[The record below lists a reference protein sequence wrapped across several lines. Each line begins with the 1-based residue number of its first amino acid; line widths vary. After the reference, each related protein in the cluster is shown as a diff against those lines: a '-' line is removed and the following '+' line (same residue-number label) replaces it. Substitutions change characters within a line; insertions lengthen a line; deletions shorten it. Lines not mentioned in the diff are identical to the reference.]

1 MDISSTAKEQA
12 MKYRILFV
20 DDEHQVLHGLRRMLH
35 SQSREW
41 ELHFAPGGKEA
52 LELMAATS
60 MDVVVSDMRMP
71 GMDGLQLLTEV
82 KELYPNAARVALSG
96 HMDERMIMGS
106 TKVVHQYLSKPC
118 SPEALIAVLRR
129 LLALRR
135 YLAEEALT
143 CLSSSLE
150 QIPSLPKLYVAIQEE
165 LQSSHCSLKKVGEI
179 ISTDVGMSAKILQ
192 LVNSSFF
199 GMYTKV
205 TSPAQAVNLLGTETV
220 KALVLHVQIFSQYD
234 PRKCPRLSLARL
246 ARHSLMTA
254 TLTKRICAM
263 ENESRDIQEDAF
275 LAGILHDVGKLI
287 FAVNCP
293 GLYDEI
299 LEMVAAKNMSLPA
312 VEREVL
318 GAGHAQLGAYVL
330 GLWGMSDPVLEAIA
344 FHHEPV
350 LSTTTQFVPLTAL
363 HAANALTIQL
373 QPEGPTGMPEGLDA
387 DYLAFCGLSDR
398 ISLWEGMARD
408 LFGMAE
414 VESAT

>member
-1 MDISSTAKEQA
+1 MT
-12 MKYRILFV
+12 YRILFV
-20 DDEHQVLHGLRRMLH
+20 DDEPQVLQGLRRMLH

-52 LELMAATS
+52 LEVMAATP

-71 GMDGLQLLTEV
+71 GMDGIQLLNEV
-82 KELYPNAARVALSG
+82 KERFPKTARVALSG

-118 SPEALIAVLRR
+118 SPETLIAVLRR

-150 QIPSLPKLYVAIQEE
+150 QIPSLPKLYLAIQEE
-165 LQSSHCSLKKVGEI
+165 LQSPRCSLKKVGEI
-179 ISTDVGMSAKILQ
+179 IATDVGMSAKILQ

-220 KALVLHVQIFSQYD
+220 KALVLHVQVFSQYN
-234 PRKCPRLSLARL
+234 PKKCPHFSLARL
-246 ARHSLMTA
+246 SRHSLMTA
-254 TLTKRICAM
+254 TLAKRICAM
-263 ENESRDIQEDAF
+263 ENTPREVQEDAF

-293 GLYDEI
+293 DLYDEM
-299 LEMVAAKNMSLPA
+299 LEMVASEDLSLTV
-312 VEREVL
+312 VERELL
-318 GAGHAQLGAYVL
+318 GASHAQLGAYVL
-330 GLWGMSDPVLEAIA
+330 GLWGMADPVVEAIA
-344 FHHEPV
+344 FHHQPA
-350 LSTTTQFVPLTAL
+350 LSTTTLFIPLTAL
-363 HAANALTIQL
+363 HAANALVVGI
-373 QPEGPTGMPEGLDA
+373 QPEGPAGKVEEPDLDYLDA
-387 DYLAFCGLSDR
+387 CGLGDR
-398 ISLWEGMARD
+398 ITAWEEKARE
-408 LFGMAE
+408 LFGMTDNEANPSE
-414 VESAT
+414 NGRA